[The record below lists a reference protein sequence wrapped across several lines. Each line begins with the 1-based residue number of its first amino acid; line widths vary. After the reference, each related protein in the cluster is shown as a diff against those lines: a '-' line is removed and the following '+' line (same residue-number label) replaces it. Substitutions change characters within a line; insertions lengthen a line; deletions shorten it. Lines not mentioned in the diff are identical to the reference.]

1 MNEITFEELCKEVN
15 RRALRIYGQAG
26 NGHASQAAAMALELS
41 DYVSTQRQ
49 QVLMQQE
56 QTAPDRFSL
65 AALNVHAETASN
77 SETGWERED

>member
-26 NGHASQAAAMALELS
+26 NGHASQAAEMALELS

-56 QTAPDRFSL
+56 QAGSYDL
-65 AALNVHAETASN
+65 AALQVNASVPSN
-77 SETGWERED
+77 SETIYEEE